1 MLLARGVET
10 LLATA
15 ADRYERLLDE
25 HGLLDFAAMLQK
37 SVALLER
44 QEEFA
49 RSRMKLQS
57 RYHHVLVDEFQDT
70 SRLQWR
76 LVELLIDAWGEGE
89 GATDAPTSVFVVG
102 DRKQSIYRFRH
113 AEVTLL
119 DEAARKIAALRPG
132 RGARQVITTS
142 FRAVPELLAFVN
154 AVSQSMAADRDEA
167 AAEATAPGDRE
178 TTRVTGRFSYGD
190 ADRFPVPEIA
200 PGALRDGEPVLG
212 AIAAAS
218 LSGCAAAVASE
229 VERLLRDATV
239 RDRHGPPRAAR
250 PDDIAILFRARQ
262 GHPAFEDAL
271 EARGIRTYVYKG
283 LGFFD
288 APEVQDLQALLRYLA
303 EPDSDLRAAELLR
316 SRFVRLSDVA
326 LVRLAPA
333 FAQALGAESPAD
345 RDLDEPDRGLL
356 VRARASLA
364 NWLPLADRISP
375 SELVD
380 RIMRESAYLYELRG
394 RRLDQ
399 ARENVKKVR
408 ALIRR
413 VESRGY
419 ATLGRLADYFET
431 LRAGD
436 ESNAIV
442 EASGCVNL
450 MTIHAAKGLEFPI
463 VFVVNLHIPG
473 RGTGAGFT
481 VIEHGVD
488 GEPEVA
494 FRSSPGL
501 ALEEQREEEELRR
514 LVYVALTRARDR
526 LYLATELDPR
536 GRVPRKARSLAGLL
550 PVGLTDA
557 LAAAATATSTV
568 TWTSPAGDFTFRVCL
583 GAEPGPAPPAIEAP
597 EPPVFDLTPISPA
610 RPAPIAATAASAG
623 PAPADSRPDVTAA
636 ADRLAGTLV
645 HRLLPRALPPDADE
659 RSVADAMA
667 ALIRAGDLVDVADP
681 AAVVAAAVASYGRL
695 RRHPDVL
702 AALAAGTCYF
712 EVPFS
717 YARPD
722 GAGTLVR
729 GVIDCL
735 VVAPDGGVTVLE
747 FKTGR
752 PRPEHDEQA
761 KTYLAAIRAAFG
773 TDRVEIKIIYP

>member
-1 MLLARGVET
+1 MVMPTG
-10 LLATA
+10 
-15 ADRYERLLDE
+15 
-25 HGLLDFAAMLQK
+25 
-37 SVALLER
+37 SPCP
-44 QEEFA
+44 
-49 RSRMKLQS
+49 RSRPAPCVTASPCSAPLRQPACRAALPPWPPRS
-57 RYHHVLVDEFQDT
+57 SACFATRRSAIVTGLPALRALTT
-70 SRLQWR
+70 SR
-76 LVELLIDAWGEGE
+76 
-89 GATDAPTSVFVVG
+89 FC
-102 DRKQSIYRFRH
+102 F
-113 AEVTLL
+113 
-119 DEAARKIAALRPG
+119 
-132 RGARQVITTS
+132 
-142 FRAVPELLAFVN
+142 
-154 AVSQSMAADRDEA
+154 
-167 AAEATAPGDRE
+167 APGK
-178 TTRVTGRFSYGD
+178 GIQY
-190 ADRFPVPEIA
+190 
-200 PGALRDGEPVLG
+200 
-212 AIAAAS
+212 
-218 LSGCAAAVASE
+218 
-229 VERLLRDATV
+229 
-239 RDRHGPPRAAR
+239 
-250 PDDIAILFRARQ
+250 
-262 GHPAFEDAL
+262 FEDAL

-364 NWLPLADRISP
+364 SWLPLADRISP

-583 GAEPGPAPPAIEAP
+583 GAEPGPAPPAIEVP
-597 EPPVFDLTPISPA
+597 EPPAV
-610 RPAPIAATAASAG
+610 
-623 PAPADSRPDVTAA
+623 RPDANLARAA
-636 ADRLAGTLV
+636 
-645 HRLLPRALPPDADE
+645 RAN
-659 RSVADAMA
+659 
-667 ALIRAGDLVDVADP
+667 
-681 AAVVAAAVASYGRL
+681 
-695 RRHPDVL
+695 RRH
-702 AALAAGTCYF
+702 
-712 EVPFS
+712 
-717 YARPD
+717 
-722 GAGTLVR
+722 
-729 GVIDCL
+729 
-735 VVAPDGGVTVLE
+735 GGVCRSG
-747 FKTGR
+747 TGR
-752 PRPEHDEQA
+752 QPTRCH
-761 KTYLAAIRAAFG
+761 G
-773 TDRVEIKIIYP
+773 GC